1 MHKAGLSIS
10 QQRICQPYGDDQR
23 RGLWLFHLIEPET
36 WAKVVA
42 RVNGANSGALY
53 VNESGSITGYNKITK
68 PKNHTWESFSM
79 LFLNSIT

>member
-23 RGLWLFHLIEPET
+23 RGLWLFHIIEPET
-36 WAKVVA
+36 WAKVVT

-53 VNESGSITGYNKITK
+53 VNESGAINGYNKITL
-68 PKNHTWESFSM
+68 PKGHTWE
-79 LFLNSIT
+79 